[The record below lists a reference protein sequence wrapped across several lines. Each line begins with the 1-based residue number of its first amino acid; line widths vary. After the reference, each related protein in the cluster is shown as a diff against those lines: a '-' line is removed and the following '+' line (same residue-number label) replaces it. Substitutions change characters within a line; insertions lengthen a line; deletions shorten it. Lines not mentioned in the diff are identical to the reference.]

1 MTDYNGEQN
10 NVFGEVQ
17 PMAVTPEE
25 ELPVEAT
32 AVESASV
39 AEPQPVAEPVMDVS
53 SPDCGIGEVS
63 QPQAVE
69 PVAPTYQEPI
79 QPQTAPPVVPVYQA
93 PVYQATVPPAQ
104 IPASPVYQAPAEPQ
118 PPKKSKSP
126 IIIGILA
133 VLLVIAVAVILV
145 LALGDKDDSDD
156 KNDKGN
162 KKETEQVDDTDSSE
176 DEDDNT
182 NADDNVPVRKGYT
195 EYLDSM
201 GDLFCGD
208 LNSVKSLLPEA
219 VWECMRIYYK
229 EELGYLPSVDEVIGY
244 MFGEIDD
251 DMEWGAEYAT
261 YEIVEEIEADK
272 DTIDLLGTGLR
283 SFFIVDEIEEAYEI
297 YIVWTIG
304 VDGEEYTFED
314 TAYGVCFG
322 NEWTLMSQNYML
334 YSMDTDIVQRVFA
347 TLGEKS
353 VQEKI

>member
-1 MTDYNGEQN
+1 MVMSLAACGAEDKD
-10 NVFGEVQ
+10 
-17 PMAVTPEE
+17 EE
-25 ELPVEAT
+25 KEENKTEAT
-32 AVESASV
+32 DSV
-39 AEPQPVAEPVMDVS
+39 DKDENDDKGDKA
-53 SPDCGIGEVS
+53 
-63 QPQAVE
+63 
-69 PVAPTYQEPI
+69 
-79 QPQTAPPVVPVYQA
+79 
-93 PVYQATVPPAQ
+93 
-104 IPASPVYQAPAEPQ
+104 
-118 PPKKSKSP
+118 
-126 IIIGILA
+126 
-133 VLLVIAVAVILV
+133 
-145 LALGDKDDSDD
+145 DKDD
-156 KNDKGN
+156 K
-162 KKETEQVDDTDSSE
+162 E

-208 LNSVKSLLPEA
+208 LSSVKSLLPET
-219 VWECMRIYYK
+219 VWEYMRIYYK

-244 MFGEIDD
+244 MFSEIDD

-272 DTIDLLGTGLR
+272 DTIDLLRTGLR

>member
-1 MTDYNGEQN
+1 MVMSLAACGAEDKD
-10 NVFGEVQ
+10 
-17 PMAVTPEE
+17 EE
-25 ELPVEAT
+25 KEENKTEAT
-32 AVESASV
+32 DSV
-39 AEPQPVAEPVMDVS
+39 DKDEND
-53 SPDCGIGEVS
+53 D
-63 QPQAVE
+63 
-69 PVAPTYQEPI
+69 
-79 QPQTAPPVVPVYQA
+79 
-93 PVYQATVPPAQ
+93 
-104 IPASPVYQAPAEPQ
+104 
-118 PPKKSKSP
+118 K
-126 IIIGILA
+126 
-133 VLLVIAVAVILV
+133 
-145 LALGDKDDSDD
+145 GDKADEDD
-156 KNDKGN
+156 K
-162 KKETEQVDDTDSSE
+162 E

-195 EYLDSM
+195 KYLDSM

-208 LNSVKSLLPEA
+208 LSSFKSLLPEK
-219 VWECMRIYYK
+219 VWEYMRIYYK

-244 MFGEIDD
+244 MFSEIDD

-272 DTIDLLGTGLR
+272 DTIDLLRTGLR
-283 SFFIVDEIEEAYEI
+283 NFFIVDEIEEAYEI

-334 YSMDTDIVQRVFA
+334 YSTDTDIVQRVFA